1 MNASKILVPNRI
13 VRGFRTHDEAARPGL
28 AHATRDGFGVIDEM
42 GTQRGAYLG
51 GSFVTHDGRTVDSTG
66 AFLVGELERL
76 DQTLHMPLAAVTW
89 SRDIDLRS
97 DVTFAD
103 ENSSFTISTFGA
115 SGSTGQGS
123 GIRRGKAWVAKETNQ
138 VPGVSVDIAKT
149 VNGLYLWAREVKYTI
164 AELESAARVG
174 RPVDAQQFEALKLA
188 HQMDI
193 DEQVYVGDLTLGVG
207 GMLNSAL
214 VTNVSN
220 VPNGAAASTL
230 WANKTPDEIL
240 KDVNDLLTSTW
251 AASGWAVIPNKI
263 LLPPAQ
269 FGLISQK
276 IISVAAGN
284 ISVLKYLQENN
295 ILTASGQGRLEFA
308 PCKWCIGAGVGGT
321 LGTVG
326 NDRMMC
332 YTKKEDFLRY
342 PMTSLQHTPVQFQSM
357 WQMAT
362 YYCRLG
368 VVEIVYPETVGYRD
382 LI

>member
-1 MNASKILVPNRI
+1 MNTSKILVPNRI
-13 VRGFRTHDEAARPGL
+13 IRGFRTHDEALSRL
-28 AHATRDGFGVIDEM
+28 NHATRDGFATIDDQ

-51 GSFVTHDGRTVDSTG
+51 GNFTTHDGRTVDSTG

-76 DQTLHMPLAAVTW
+76 DQTLHMPLAAVSW

-103 ENSSFTISTFGA
+103 ENSSFTLSTFGA
-115 SGSTGQGS
+115 VGSTGQGS
-123 GIRRGKAWVAKETNQ
+123 GIRRGKAWISKETNQ

-164 AELESAARVG
+164 AELESAAKVG

-193 DEQVYVGDLTLGVG
+193 DEQVYVGDLTLNVG
-207 GMLNSAL
+207 GMLNSSL
-214 VTNVSN
+214 VTNVTN
-220 VPNGAAASTL
+220 VPVGASASTL

-295 ILTASGQGRLEFA
+295 VLTASGMGKLEFA
-308 PCKWCIGAGVGGT
+308 PVKWLIGAGVGGT
-321 LGTVG
+321 IGTVG
-326 NDRMMC
+326 NDRMVC
-332 YTKKEDFLRY
+332 YTKKEDFLRF
-342 PMTSLQHTPVQFQSM
+342 PMTTLQHTPVQFMSM

-368 VVEIVYPETVGYRD
+368 VVEVVYPETMGYRD